1 MAVPSDAS
9 RGHRP
14 GRANG
19 VPATTGAGT
28 TALAVTGLVAG
39 DDGRVRPAWAVAD
52 PLLRDYYDRE
62 WGVPVRSEQGLFE
75 RLTLEVFQSGLA
87 WRTILAKRPAFRKAF
102 GGFDPETVAAFT
114 DDDVARL
121 LADATIVRNR
131 RKIEAT
137 LASARATLA
146 LREDPSLG
154 PDTARTVEAAEREAG
169 LGSWVGPG
177 TGGRGG
183 AVQCPAGDRVPMS
196 LLEPG
201 LPVLVWSCRPAA
213 TPAPRSTAEVPTT
226 SPEATALAHEL
237 RRRGFR
243 HVGPVTVY
251 SLMSAAGIVDLHL
264 VGSYRR
270 GTGAWPA

>member
-19 VPATTGAGT
+19 APATTGPVT
-28 TALAVTGLVAG
+28 TALAATGLVAG
-39 DDGRVRPAWAVAD
+39 GDGRVRPAWAVAD

-87 WRTILAKRPAFRKAF
+87 WRTILAKRPAFREAF

-137 LASARATLA
+137 IANAGATIA
-146 LREDPSLG
+146 LR
-154 PDTARTVEAAEREAG
+154 PDGGLAE
-169 LGSWVGPG
+169 
-177 TGGRGG
+177 
-183 AVQCPAGDRVPMS
+183 
-196 LLEPG
+196 
-201 LPVLVWSCRPAA
+201 LVWSFQPEK
-213 TPAPRSTAEVPTT
+213 TPAPRQHEDIPTT
-226 SPEATALAHEL
+226 SPESVALAREL
-237 RRRGFR
+237 KRRGFR
-243 HVGPVTVY
+243 HVGPTTMFA
-251 SLMSAAGIVDLHL
+251 LMEAVGIVDTHL
-264 VGSYRR
+264 VDSHRR
-270 GTGAWPA
+270 GTSGVWRQDGSRA